1 MLVPAQTGA
10 ESVLYD
16 LVTSE
21 QFSAATSILLIAA
34 GVTITVLWRRLSA
47 LTDLTM
53 KREGDTLV
61 VLSKLAED
69 AKDRD
74 ARVEAQLTRIADGL
88 QRGGRQ

>member
-47 LTDLTM
+47 LTDHTM